1 MLALAFLPVT
11 PAYAASTFTSKQ
23 TGNWTDGSTWDL
35 GSVPNPANGDSVVIA
50 TGHTVTLTAA
60 TTVGGSL
67 TINSGGTLSTSAS
80 NFDLTLAGDFTN
92 NGGTFNA
99 GSSNIAFTAISN
111 QSIAGFTTTGTVSMI
126 KTGGA
131 ATFAGNVIGGGLTI
145 NGSGGT
151 LNLGSGLTHTFTGIW
166 TRTAGT
172 LDGGSSTLNLSGALS
187 GSTATFTAGTGTV
200 NYNALGAQTVA
211 AVTYNNLTLSGSG
224 VKTITATST
233 VNGVLSMEGDATAA
247 GTTAL
252 VYGSAATLQY
262 NTATDRTAGA
272 TEWKTPFTASGGVII
287 ANTGVITM
295 NVAKVFNA
303 GVPLTINSG
312 AALATNNLALTL
324 GGNFINN
331 GGTFTAGSSAITITN
346 TAATQSIAGFTTTG
360 TVSMTK
366 TAGTATFTGDVS
378 GGGLTINGSG
388 GTLNLGS
395 GLTHTFTGTWTRS
408 VGTGILDG
416 GSSTLNLKGGLSG
429 TGGTFTAGTGTVN
442 YGGTTA
448 TQAVAGV
455 IYNNLILSG
464 GSSGGGAKTLPASLT
479 TVNGD
484 LTLSTVNPGTTTT
497 TATLGAALTIG
508 GNLTI
513 GASTT
518 LDVSASNYALN
529 VAGNW
534 TNNGTFN
541 PRTTTA
547 TVTLQG
553 ASTQTISGATATTF
567 NRLTINNTSG
577 GVTLSTNATV
587 NNVLTLTSGK
597 ITTGASSLIIETT
610 GSAAGASGSSYI
622 FGNLQKNFATGAQSF
637 TFDIG
642 DATNYTPVAVA
653 FANVSTAGNVTATTT
668 VGEHPNI
675 ASIVGLNSSKDVN
688 RYWTLTPDI
697 NLVFTTYSA
706 TFTFVDGDKDAGVNT
721 SNFIVKRYS
730 SGWFSTTTGSQLA
743 NSTQATGMTGMG
755 DFVVGE
761 LDTTAPSV
769 SMSSAAANPTNVSPI
784 VVTVTFDENVTGF
797 TSGDIVAGNGTVS
810 NFAGSG
816 LSYSFNLTPSSNGL
830 VTADIAASVA
840 QDSAGNN
847 NTAATQF
854 SRTYDTTAPTVSM
867 SSTATDPTNV
877 SPIVVTVT
885 FNESVVN
892 FTSGDIT
899 AGNSVVSNFAGS
911 GASYSF
917 NLAPSSNGLVTANIA
932 ASVAQDSAGNNNTAA
947 TQFSRTYDT
956 TAPTVSMSS
965 TATDPTNVS
974 PIVVTVTFNESVVNF
989 TSGDVTAGNGVV
1001 SNFAGS
1007 GASYSFNLAPSSN
1020 GLVTANIAASVAQDS
1035 AGNNNTAATQFSRT
1049 YDTTA
1054 PTVSSIVR
1062 ADPDPTNSA
1071 TVNFTV
1077 TFSES
1082 VASVD
1087 TADFSLTTT
1096 GGISGASIMGVSGSG
1111 LTRTVTV
1118 NTGSGNGTI
1127 RLDIPGTA
1135 VIADLAGNQ
1144 LTAGLP
1150 YTSGQFYT
1158 VTRIFQIFLPL
1169 ILK

>member
-1 MLALAFLPVT
+1 MQKHWLTKITSVVLIVMLALAFLPVT

-761 LDTTAPSV
+761 NDTNAPSVTSVNSPTLDGSYKAGDVIVIEVTFTEIVVQSGTPPTLQLETGTTDRIINYTSGSGTNKLIFNYTVQAGDTSSDLDYLATNSLVGTIKDLANNAAILTLPGPSGSLAFYKAIVIDTTAPNTTITGQPANPS
-769 SMSSAAANPTNVSPI
+769 SSSSAAFTFSSTDGTATFECSMDAGAYAACTSPKNYTGLANGSH
-784 VVTVTFDENVTGF
+784 TFAVRAKDP
-797 TSGDIVAGNGTVS
+797 AGNVD
-810 NFAGSG
+810 A
-816 LSYSFNLTPSSNGL
+816 TP
-830 VTADIAASVA
+830 
-840 QDSAGNN
+840 
-847 NTAATQF
+847 
-854 SRTYDTTAPTVSM
+854 
-867 SSTATDPTNV
+867 
-877 SPIVVTVT
+877 
-885 FNESVVN
+885 
-892 FTSGDIT
+892 
-899 AGNSVVSNFAGS
+899 
-911 GASYSF
+911 ASY
-917 NLAPSSNGLVTANIA
+917 TWTI
-932 ASVAQDSAGNNNTAA
+932 NT
-947 TQFSRTYDT
+947 TYY
-956 TAPTVSMSS
+956 V
-965 TATDPTNVS
+965 
-974 PIVVTVTFNESVVNF
+974 
-989 TSGDVTAGNGVV
+989 
-1001 SNFAGS
+1001 
-1007 GASYSFNLAPSSN
+1007 
-1020 GLVTANIAASVAQDS
+1020 
-1035 AGNNNTAATQFSRT
+1035 
-1049 YDTTA
+1049 
-1054 PTVSSIVR
+1054 
-1062 ADPDPTNSA
+1062 
-1071 TVNFTV
+1071 
-1077 TFSES
+1077 
-1082 VASVD
+1082 
-1087 TADFSLTTT
+1087 
-1096 GGISGASIMGVSGSG
+1096 
-1111 LTRTVTV
+1111 
-1118 NTGSGNGTI
+1118 
-1127 RLDIPGTA
+1127 
-1135 VIADLAGNQ
+1135 
-1144 LTAGLP
+1144 
-1150 YTSGQFYT
+1150 
-1158 VTRIFQIFLPL
+1158 FLPL
-1169 ILK
+1169 VVR